1 MDNNHSNNLN
11 SLLIFEKDELF
22 YKEYYEAKKDSERL
36 EAFKKKYSYE
46 YITNNSL
53 ICPDIVEEI
62 SQLNT
67 LHYNEQYIFDKI
79 HHKQQVV
86 LFKHPRYTPEFIH
99 SHDYFELFYVLTGS
113 CRHTINNVTSILNEG
128 TLFFI
133 APYTNHSIGVFDDDS
148 IVMNILIKKNFFK
161 DFFLSIISIE
171 NIISEFFLSNIFS
184 QKKIESLI
192 FYDIGEDLKAIIKE
206 MLNEQNSSND
216 YYSDILNHLL
226 VLFFFKLLRSNK
238 NYCDIKI
245 ISKLDSDRALK
256 MLAYIYDNYNQ
267 VTLESLSTEFNYSV
281 EHCSRIIKKEL
292 GKTFS
297 TLVKEIRLSKAKDY
311 LLYTPMSVESIC
323 YEVGYDSLSS
333 FQRLFKKYYNLT
345 PGLYREKNQLINNK

>member
-1 MDNNHSNNLN
+1 MVNNHANNLN
-11 SLLIFEKDELF
+11 TLLTFNKDELF
-22 YKEYYEAKKDSERL
+22 YKEYYEAKKDMSKL
-36 EAFKKKYSYE
+36 EDFKKKYSYE
-46 YITNNSL
+46 YITKNSF
-53 ICPDIVEEI
+53 ICPDIVIESE
-62 SQLNT
+62 QLNNE
-67 LHYNEQYIFDKI
+67 HYNEHYIFDKI

-86 LFKHPRYTPEFIH
+86 LFKHPRYTPEFLH

-113 CRHTINNVTSILNEG
+113 CRHTINNVTSILKEG

-133 APYTNHSIGVFDDDS
+133 APNTNHSIGVFDDNS
-148 IVMNILIKKNFFK
+148 IVMNILIRKNFFK
-161 DFFLSIISIE
+161 DFFLSTISVE

-192 FYDIGEDLKAIIKE
+192 FYNIGDELKSIIKK
-206 MLNEQNSSND
+206 MLEEQNSSSD
-216 YYSDILNHLL
+216 YYSYILNHLL
-226 VLFFFKLLRSNK
+226 ALFFFNLLRSNK

-245 ISKLDSDRALK
+245 ISKLDNDRAIK

-267 VTLESLSTEFNYSV
+267 VSLESLSSTFNYSI

-297 TLVKEIRLSKAKDY
+297 TLVQEIRLNKAKDY
-311 LLYTPMSVESIC
+311 LLHTPMSVEAIC

-333 FQRLFKKYYNLT
+333 FQRLFKKHYKLT
-345 PGLYREKNQLINNK
+345 PGLYREKNRKRQII